1 MARFR
6 LPLIIAV
13 IVFGSFIVAQAE
25 IDIDGGDRD
34 MLKAWADSG
43 STFEIQKITGV
54 FPLDT
59 VDVAV
64 YFHSDST
71 AGYIQNRITW
81 DATELTLL
89 DVIEGPGIPGTATLD
104 FTIGAD
110 SVHYT
115 IYNTTEFEVPAG
127 EPITYLRFAVQ
138 CYGYGSEADIDFL
151 DGNDINYYNS
161 HNISYAPL
169 RVDGSVKTSY
179 DSYMTQFA
187 YLDYT
192 RAYPGEQRIPMDF
205 FFHQSSP
212 GQLLAARFVYDDAV
226 IHFDSIS
233 PGPGLNGGVINVST
247 SGDTIIVEL
256 PDTNPLMDVG
266 ATVTAF
272 TLYFGMETG
281 DDLISTDIDLP
292 YIERLNECG
301 QHTTPYHAGNSINI
315 EDHVA
320 EADIGAVAYYTS
332 ATTYDVPVVMDSNV
346 PVNDFE
352 FWAEFPADDISF
364 VGVVA
369 VAGFSAPNGIVDIF
383 DTTVVQ
389 LNSSLF
395 TDYDPSDLPATV
407 FKLRFQK
414 RHAMAVGDTM
424 FISFYDTPGNEVRYA
439 MDSPFGYHTADLT
452 LEDGFIRIKDR
463 TIITCPALHV
473 WNGESYELDNTI
485 LAACDGANITEDI
498 TEYYKI
504 RKNVV
509 ADGGKL
515 LFKINEEGNQ
525 VSTFSDFRI
534 IAVDHDAKEPVHV
547 KDDGTILTVGQPFAI
562 NWARDHNAQDITGLV
577 ETRDDVPYES
587 NESGYIDVSFG
598 RLTAEQV
605 SNFVAF
611 AREIPKENEE
621 RDNMTASAD
630 DLENRDKKLKIYV
643 QDADGGWEFIGEED
657 ARRNPG
663 LQATS
668 VASEYI
674 EAGREFVLRYAWDEF
689 YTIDVIDLRAAEE
702 FMGRTHA
709 VSLVSANHSKDGTLA
724 GRLGQEVTAEPA
736 LLSPGETIELQFDI
750 SALPPFKVGTVRE
763 YIFVTTGRY
772 TDVDSQ
778 EDETP
783 ELSFALENN
792 YPNPFN
798 PNTMIRYSLMNA
810 TNVSLRVYDV
820 RGALVKTLVTGYQDA
835 GKYTVDW
842 DGTTD
847 GGHRVASGVYFY
859 RIMTPEFT
867 DTRKMVLLR

>member
-13 IVFGSFIVAQAE
+13 IVSGAFIVAQAG
-25 IDIDGGDRD
+25 IDNDGGDRD

-81 DATELTLL
+81 EATELTLL
-89 DVIEGPGIPGTATLD
+89 DVIEGPGIPATATLD

-115 IYNTTEFEVPAG
+115 IYNAVEFGVPAG

-138 CYGYGSEADIDFL
+138 CYGYGLESDISFI
-151 DGNDINYYNS
+151 DGDDVNYYNKN
-161 HNISYAPL
+161 NISYAPL
-169 RVDGSVKTSY
+169 RVDGYVKTSH
-179 DSYMTQFA
+179 DSPMTQIA

-192 RAYPGEQRIPMDF
+192 RAYPGEQQIAMEF
-205 FFHQSSP
+205 FFYQASP
-212 GQLLAARFVYDDAV
+212 GQLLEARFDYDDAV
-226 IHFDSIS
+226 VHYDSIT

-247 SGDTIIVEL
+247 SGDTIVVEM

-266 ATVTAF
+266 ATVTVF
-272 TLYFGMETG
+272 TLHFGMETG
-281 DDLISTDIDLP
+281 DDVISTDIGIP

-301 QHTTPYHAGNSINI
+301 QHTIPHHLGNSINV
-315 EDHVA
+315 EVHDA
-320 EADIGAVAYYTS
+320 EADLGGVAYYTS
-332 ATTYDVPVVMDSNV
+332 ATTYDVPVVLDSDV
-346 PVNDFE
+346 PINDFE
-352 FWAEFPADDISF
+352 FWVEFPADDISF
-364 VGVVA
+364 VEVVA
-369 VAGFSAPNGIVDIF
+369 VAGFTEPGGEVDIS

-389 LNSSLF
+389 VNSSLN
-395 TDYDPSDLPATV
+395 TDYDPADLPATV
-407 FKLRFQK
+407 FKLKFQK
-414 RHAMAVGDTM
+414 RHAMSVGDTM
-424 FISFYDTPGNEVRYA
+424 FVTFYDTQGNEVRYD

-452 LEDGFIRIKDR
+452 LDDGFIRIKSR
-463 TIITCPALHV
+463 PVNTCPALYV

-485 LAACDGANITEDI
+485 LAACDGANVTEDI

-504 RKNVV
+504 RKPVV

-525 VSTFSDFRI
+525 VSTFRDFRI
-534 IAVDHDAKEPVHV
+534 IAVDHDAKEPFHV

-562 NWARDHNAQDITGLV
+562 SWARDHKAEDITALV

-587 NESGYIDVSFG
+587 FESGYIDVSFG
-598 RLTAEQV
+598 SFTAEQV
-605 SNFVAF
+605 SNFVALSQ
-611 AREIPKENEE
+611 EIPKENEE
-621 RDNMTASAD
+621 RDNLTASAD
-630 DLENRDKKLKIYV
+630 DLENRNKKLKVYV
-643 QDADGGWEFIGEED
+643 QDADGEWEFIGEEN

-668 VASEYI
+668 VASEYV
-674 EAGREFVLRYAWDEF
+674 EAGREFVLRYAWDE
-689 YTIDVIDLRAAEE
+689 YYMVDVIDLRATEE
-702 FMGRTHA
+702 FRGMTHS
-709 VSLVSANHSKDGTLA
+709 VSLVSAEHSKDGTLA
-724 GRLGQEVTAEPA
+724 ERLGQEATAEPA

-750 SALPPFKVGTVRE
+750 SALPPFKVGTIRE

-772 TDVDSQ
+772 TDVGSV
-778 EDETP
+778 EEETP
-783 ELSFALENN
+783 ELRFALENN

-810 TNVSLRVYDV
+810 TNVSLHVYDV

-847 GGHRVASGVYFY
+847 GGHRVSSGVYFY
-859 RIMTPEFT
+859 RIKTPEFT